1 MAEEPIMN
9 PSPVTLERPAIQPR
23 ADTYEA
29 IIPLALRVLVVDDH
43 RDAADSLAALM
54 EICGADV
61 RVCYNGPCGLSAA
74 ETFHPQVGLLDI
86 DMPGMDG
93 CELARELRQL
103 AGSVPLLLVA
113 VTGLGNDATRRRTAD
128 AGFDLHYVKPVDPV
142 VLIHTLANF
151 HWSLRGNEPRN

>member
-1 MAEEPIMN
+1 MN
-9 PSPVTLERPAIQPR
+9 PTHTTPGRPIVQPQ
-23 ADTYEA
+23 ADSYEA
-29 IIPLALRVLVVDDH
+29 VVPLALRILVVDDH

-61 RVCYNGPCGLSAA
+61 RVCYNGPCGLAAA
-74 ETFHPQVGLLDI
+74 ETFHPQVGLLDV

-103 AGSVPLLLVA
+103 AGSDPLLVIA
-113 VTGLGNDATRRRTAD
+113 VTGLGNETTRQRTAA